1 MTQIGTNASV
11 KAVSVL
17 SGPAGVAVNIA
28 ALAVNLNITSGPPA
42 VPQVLAQ
49 NVAPDIAERAGTAQ
63 YPIVQVYC
71 GKLQNLLR
79 EKSRTFSGTVEMIAE
94 VRISQDRLD
103 GLEVLLQLY
112 VEAVTAALDQT
123 RGDWGSGMFY
133 TGGYEVSYTPVK
145 HGGRN
150 FLQTAKVTFVL
161 DVSV

>member
-1 MTQIGTNASV
+1 MTQVGTNAAA
-11 KAVSVL
+11 KTVSVL
-17 SGPAGVAVNIA
+17 SGPAGVAANVA
-28 ALAVNLNITSGPPA
+28 ALAVNLNVTTGPPA
-42 VPQVLAQ
+42 VLAQ

-63 YPIVQVYC
+63 YPIIQVYC

-123 RGDWGSGMFY
+123 RGDWESGMFY

-150 FLQTAKVTFVL
+150 FLQTAKVAFVL
-161 DVSV
+161 DVSL